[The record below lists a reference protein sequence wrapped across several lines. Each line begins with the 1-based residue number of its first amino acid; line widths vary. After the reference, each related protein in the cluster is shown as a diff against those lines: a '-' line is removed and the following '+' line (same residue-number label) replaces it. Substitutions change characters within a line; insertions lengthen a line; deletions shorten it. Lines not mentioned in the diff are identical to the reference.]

1 MLDEQGPSVQSAA
14 DRTKAVR
21 KSEVEELHIHQNL
34 ETNHSASIFLHLKIN
49 SGFHAR
55 ENFSE
60 ETMSES
66 SQIRKLHD
74 SINF

>member
-21 KSEVEELHIHQNL
+21 KSEVEELHIHRNL
-34 ETNHSASIFLHLKIN
+34 ETNHSASISLHLKIN

-66 SQIRKLHD
+66 SQIRELHD